1 MNIYLEQVKE
11 FMVTAGQPV
20 VEIPSVMPEDRN
32 KLRIALLFEE
42 LREYAEASGLDYY
55 FKSLAKHSLDTK
67 DIVDSKVDL
76 VEQLNALCDMQYV
89 LSGAIHENGMGEVFD
104 DAFNEVHWSNMS
116 KFCKTEREAIDTV
129 KSYIAEGIQTFHK
142 KEGEYWVVYRVSDLK
157 VLKSINY
164 SPANLKPFINK

>member
-20 VEIPSVMPEDRN
+20 VKTPNVMPEDRN

-76 VEQLNALCDMQYV
+76 VEQLDALCDMQYV

-104 DAFNEVHWSNMS
+104 DAFNEVHRSNMS
-116 KFCKTEREAIDTV
+116 KFCVDNTEAFNTMNMYSEQGIPTYYDTA
-129 KSYIAEGIQTFHK
+129 KNPI
-142 KEGEYWVVYRVSDLK
+142 VVYRKEDSK